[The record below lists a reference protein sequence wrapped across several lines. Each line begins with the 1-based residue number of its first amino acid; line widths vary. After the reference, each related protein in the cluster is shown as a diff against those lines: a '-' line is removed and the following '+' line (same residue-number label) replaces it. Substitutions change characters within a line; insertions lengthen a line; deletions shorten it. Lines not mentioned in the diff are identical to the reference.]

1 MEKQW
6 LYQPYILIAIVLLF
20 FVQQIIMTHDSRAR
34 TIDPY
39 ATTTKTLTDSSYY
52 NHKLAKKLIILKTKD
67 NKILSIVSIICQ
79 PMHSIHHLF
88 TIIMAFHFTQVF
100 LMVTY

>member
-34 TIDPY
+34 TIDVCNDY
-39 ATTTKTLTDSSYY
+39 E
-52 NHKLAKKLIILKTKD
+52 NINRFKLL
-67 NKILSIVSIICQ
+67 
-79 PMHSIHHLF
+79 
-88 TIIMAFHFTQVF
+88 
-100 LMVTY
+100 

>member
-39 ATTTKTLTDSSYY
+39 ATTTKTLTDSVIIII
-52 NHKLAKKLIILKTKD
+52 NLLKKNIKKQ
-67 NKILSIVSIICQ
+67 K
-79 PMHSIHHLF
+79 
-88 TIIMAFHFTQVF
+88 
-100 LMVTY
+100 